1 VAFTVFTFILDRK
14 QPWIQRVFVEEAINA
29 HAVFKQYPHLASAT
43 RSLLDAAWEHSTW
56 STYSSAVHAYFNF
69 CAAHGIASPFPPTP
83 SSLIGWAVYDFKIRQ
98 LAASSVKQ
106 YVTSAKSVCRI
117 LDVESLAFSSFQLHY
132 VLRGMAKIC
141 PRRFITS
148 PRLPI
153 TIWLLAAMFEKMAT
167 PLTRLMR
174 TIKAAL
180 SSGVYGMLR
189 SAEFLA
195 KGINPC
201 PLARADLKWLSQ
213 VVEVRLRFTKGDI
226 YHTGVVVKLFKNGS
240 ATCPYTL
247 LKEAW
252 DIAPF
257 KSSSSPVFQND
268 DGSALSYKTVQE
280 VLSLLAVALG
290 LDPDTFKLHGLR
302 IGGATSLAILG
313 MPPHIIKTIGRW
325 KSICYQIYTRTS
337 QQQLFSVSQ
346 ALGRASSQKSE
357 DDWFGG
363 LPRDRRSTACS
374 WAVDDLQTVAS
385 TAGLPGGELAGV
397 RWNRS

>member
-1 VAFTVFTFILDRK
+1 MHTTH
-14 QPWIQRVFVEEAINA
+14 RVPVSN
-29 HAVFKQYPHLASAT
+29 S
-43 RSLLDAAWEHSTW
+43 SS
-56 STYSSAVHAYFNF
+56 YSIHTLVIVLTMHRPCIDHGHGHAYFNF

-98 LAASSVKQ
+98 LAASSDKQ
-106 YVTSAKSVCRI
+106 YVTSTKSVCRI
-117 LDVESLAFSSFQLHY
+117 LDIESSAFSSFQLHY
-132 VLRGMAKIC
+132 VPRGMAKIC

-201 PLARADLKWLSQ
+201 PLARADLKWCSQ

-252 DIAPF
+252 DTAPF

-302 IGGATSLAILG
+302 IGGATTLLLFLGCHLTSSRPLADG
-313 MPPHIIKTIGRW
+313 NQFAT
-325 KSICYQIYTRTS
+325 
-337 QQQLFSVSQ
+337 
-346 ALGRASSQKSE
+346 
-357 DDWFGG
+357 
-363 LPRDRRSTACS
+363 RSTLALRS
-374 WAVDDLQTVAS
+374 SNSSPFLKLWDGQAAKNQKTTGLAVYLALAAALRAV
-385 TAGLPGGELAGV
+385 GLLTICRPSLRPRVSLVGSCPG
-397 RWNRS
+397 